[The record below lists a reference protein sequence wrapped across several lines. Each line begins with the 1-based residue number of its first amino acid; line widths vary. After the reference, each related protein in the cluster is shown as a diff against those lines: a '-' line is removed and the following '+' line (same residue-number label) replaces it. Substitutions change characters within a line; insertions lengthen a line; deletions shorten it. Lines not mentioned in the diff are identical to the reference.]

1 MEKAKYV
8 LWSGGW
14 DSTFRVIQLYKRG
27 ITLQPIYIVDSGRT
41 SYEKEIETIQS
52 LSSQIESKF
61 ENSKGEILPVKF
73 IQKENIP
80 TNIYYRIIHKII
92 KWRRG
97 RIGKQY
103 YWLACLAKEYEGLE
117 QGFHRADRDCLIYFH
132 EVTEIIDETGKNW
145 VVNPKKMDFFKS
157 QLFKKIK
164 FPLMYISKQGMKE
177 FAEKNGFIDIMNNTW
192 FCHNSGSKACGKC
205 NPCKQYVID
214 GLGYRLK

>member
-1 MEKAKYV
+1 VGKAKYV

-27 ITLQPIYIVDSGRT
+27 ITLQPIYIVDSGRA

-61 ENSKGEILPVKF
+61 ENSEGEILPVKF

-97 RIGKQY
+97 IGKQY

-117 QGFHRADRDCLIYFH
+117 QGFHREDRDCLIYFH
-132 EVTEIIDETGKNW
+132 ELTEIIDETGKNW
-145 VVNPKKMDFFKS
+145 VANPKKMNFFKS

-192 FCHNSGSKACGKC
+192 FCHTSSNKACGKC